1 MHTLPILVVEDDK
14 DLLEAICATMKLA
27 GYQTLAASNGND
39 AMAALQESQAGM
51 VVSDVQMRPMDG
63 FTLLKKIKAFNP
75 ELPVLLMT
83 AYGDVEKAVAAM
95 QTGACDYLLKPFD
108 PDSLLAHI
116 KRYVLSE
123 LEQEDKIVAKDPRTR
138 ALLSLANR

>member
-1 MHTLPILVVEDDK
+1 
-14 DLLEAICATMKLA
+14 
-27 GYQTLAASNGND
+27 
-39 AMAALQESQAGM
+39 
-51 VVSDVQMRPMDG
+51 
-63 FTLLKKIKAFNP
+63 
-75 ELPVLLMT
+75 MT

-123 LEQEDKIVAKDPRTR
+123 LEQEDKIVAKIRVR
-138 ALLSLANR
+138 EHYSLSPSGLRNLRQQSC